1 MFHQHTSSYK
11 TIRNALRDSLP
22 TNGVVMGTGS
32 DADRLVLY
40 KAGTQGFIKT
50 QLAVN
55 TATFAAVEFL
65 FTGKI
70 KLVI

>member
-1 MFHQHTSSYK
+1 
-11 TIRNALRDSLP
+11 
-22 TNGVVMGTGS
+22 MGTGS